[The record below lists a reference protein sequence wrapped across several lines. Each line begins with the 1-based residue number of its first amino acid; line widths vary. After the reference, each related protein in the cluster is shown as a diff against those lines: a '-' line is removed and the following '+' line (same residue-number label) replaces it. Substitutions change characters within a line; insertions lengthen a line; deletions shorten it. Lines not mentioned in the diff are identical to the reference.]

1 MLTHQETRRGAMFV
15 SCSHIIGGSGPMILT
30 LPVPIERL
38 QMFKVCVWVG
48 VWVWLWV
55 CEWVL
60 AQAQDL

>member
-1 MLTHQETRRGAMFV
+1 
-15 SCSHIIGGSGPMILT
+15 MILT